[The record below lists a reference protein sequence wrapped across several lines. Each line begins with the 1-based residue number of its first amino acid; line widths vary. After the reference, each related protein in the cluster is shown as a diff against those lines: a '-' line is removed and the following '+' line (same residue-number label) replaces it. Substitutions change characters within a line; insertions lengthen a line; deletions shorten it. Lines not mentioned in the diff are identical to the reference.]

1 MKVEDL
7 ILVSIDDHVVEPP
20 DMFDRHT
27 PAKYRDRVPHV
38 VKGDDGLE
46 KWLFEGQQIGSMG
59 LNAVVTWPK
68 EEWGFDP
75 VGFAEMRPGAYD
87 IHERVRD
94 MNRNGILSS
103 MCFPTFAGFAGGMFQ
118 EAADK
123 DLALATVQ
131 AYNDWHIDEWCAAYP
146 DRFIPLAIPPIWD
159 PQLVA
164 DEVRR
169 VAAKGCR
176 AITMPELPHI
186 QGLPSYIN
194 TDYWDP
200 FFRAVSEEQVV
211 MCLHIGQGFN
221 AITTPPEAPID
232 NLIIL
237 ATQVSAL
244 AAQDLLWG
252 GAMHNYPD
260 LKIAWSEAGIGWI
273 PFYLDRCDR
282 HYTNQRWLGH
292 DFGDKMPSDIFREHS
307 LACYVTDP
315 VSLKV
320 RADIGIDIIA
330 WECDYPHSDSIWPD
344 APEVVLAELDN
355 AGASDADIHQI
366 TWENSCR
373 HFGYDPFK
381 HISREDATVGKLRA
395 LSPDVDTST
404 KTRAQWRESY
414 EAAHAG

>member
-1 MKVEDL
+1 
-7 ILVSIDDHVVEPP
+7 
-20 DMFDRHT
+20 
-27 PAKYRDRVPHV
+27 
-38 VKGDDGLE
+38 
-46 KWLFEGQQIGSMG
+46 
-59 LNAVVTWPK
+59 
-68 EEWGFDP
+68 
-75 VGFAEMRPGAYD
+75 
-87 IHERVRD
+87 
-94 MNRNGILSS
+94 

-194 TDYWDP
+194 LDYWDP

-221 AITTPPEAPID
+221 AINSSPEAPID

-252 GAMHNYPD
+252 GAFHPT
-260 LKIAWSEAGIGWI
+260 
-273 PFYLDRCDR
+273 P
-282 HYTNQRWLGH
+282 T
-292 DFGDKMPSDIFREHS
+292 
-307 LACYVTDP
+307 
-315 VSLKV
+315 
-320 RADIGIDIIA
+320 
-330 WECDYPHSDSIWPD
+330 
-344 APEVVLAELDN
+344 
-355 AGASDADIHQI
+355 
-366 TWENSCR
+366 
-373 HFGYDPFK
+373 
-381 HISREDATVGKLRA
+381 
-395 LSPDVDTST
+395 
-404 KTRAQWRESY
+404 
-414 EAAHAG
+414 